1 MLEALK
7 RIEDRSPPAP
17 RRDEPE
23 PPPCEPAVCAT
34 VTEEPPKQEE
44 IPQPVEPVQVESQ
57 LIRPR
62 PVPPLENPA
71 GAMPT
76 LVVGMYG
83 STEKQDMPTTSV
95 GMAPTGV
102 GMAPIGNHLPQQKPT
117 KTLDP
122 RYRDLAENILS
133 RLPHEAGAVFM
144 LVDADGKEDGGL
156 AVQLGTA
163 LAERIEGNMLL
174 VDCDLHHPSL
184 ASRFA
189 IDADLGLAHVL
200 GGEARWPQAVCPTDV
215 AGLDVLG
222 GGKASVENDGTQ
234 PPAKAD
240 LAPLLDELRSHYR
253 LVLLAGTS
261 ADEPKTASA
270 AAACDGVYVVVRLRQ
285 TPRRAARRA
294 VGRIQQHRGRVLGCV
309 LLDG

>member
-1 MLEALK
+1 MKERTMTRMLEALK

-44 IPQPVEPVQVESQ
+44 EIPQPVAPV
-57 LIRPR
+57 L
-62 PVPPLENPA
+62 

-76 LVVGMYG
+76 LAVGMFG
-83 STEKQDMPTTSV
+83 DTGKRDMPTTSVGMAPIGDTEKQDMPTTSV

-102 GMAPIGNHLPQQKPT
+102 GMAPIGNDLPQQKPT
-117 KTLDP
+117 KALDP

-133 RLPHEAGAVFM
+133 RLPHEGGAVFM
-144 LVDADGKEDGGL
+144 LLDADGEGAGGL
-156 AVQLGTA
+156 AVQLSTA
-163 LAERIEGNMLL
+163 LAERIEGDMLL

-222 GGKASVENDGTQ
+222 GGKASMENDGTQ

-240 LAPLLDELRSHYR
+240 LATLLDELRSHYR

-270 AAACDGVYVVVRLRQ
+270 AAA
-285 TPRRAARRA
+285 
-294 VGRIQQHRGRVLGCV
+294 
-309 LLDG
+309 